1 MNNEKSKNPFIIS
14 ASVKEAEM
22 MNGKRRR
29 RRRRRGGGAVAAGDH
44 SSDSGTEIL
53 LRE

>member
-1 MNNEKSKNPFIIS
+1 MEKG
-14 ASVKEAEM
+14 EEEEEE
-22 MNGKRRR
+22 
-29 RRRRRGGGAVAAGDH
+29 GGGRGAVAAGDH

>member
-14 ASVKEAEM
+14 ASVTEAEM
-22 MNGKRRR
+22 MNGKRR